1 MSNMHQRAKFHQNR
15 RHLEFYLN
23 LWSMYAQSDPRVGN
37 IYLRTEFHANTRDKI
52 RCAGVQFGL
61 ISDTW

>member
-1 MSNMHQRAKFHQNR
+1 
-15 RHLEFYLN
+15 
-23 LWSMYAQSDPRVGN
+23 MYAQSDPRVGN